1 MAYIINK
8 FSGEQL
14 IVLEDGTIDTSTSLG
29 LVGRNYVGY
38 GETQNENFI
47 YLLENFANNDPPQR
61 PLAGQIW
68 FDTDTKLANIYDGT
82 AWNPIGVKVS
92 DVEPVDT
99 NTGSLWLDTISGQL
113 KIYNGVEWGLVGPEA
128 VAGFGITRARS
139 TSLNDIIGNAH
150 PVIFFEIDDVVIAI
164 GSSEAFTINPTNAV
178 PRFANALSAG
188 ITMAAGYG
196 IEGNLI
202 GNASSA
208 DKLSSARLING
219 VPFDGLSD
227 ITIKASTTNKLIKG
241 TYILGSDFD
250 GTTPITWS
258 VDASSANQIGKVV
271 ARNSTGGF
279 SAGTITANLVGD
291 VTGNVTAASGIS
303 TFDTV
308 QATIF
313 VGATLTGNAN
323 SATQLANPRQ
333 INGVAFDGTTNI
345 TVTAA
350 ASTLTGN
357 TLNSTVTQSSLISL
371 GTLNSL
377 FVADAGISIGS
388 AGTLKFLVES
398 ARPTLRS
405 TSGTLNFDM
414 GVSGPDISFVDAA
427 TALSLGGPN
436 APAIIGDNTTN
447 LGING
452 FKFNN
457 IYANNLFG
465 NADTATSAI
474 TATNLAGG
482 GPGAIPF
489 QTANNSTSM
498 LGLGAAGTVLTAGA
512 GGLSWQS
519 VSREPLSK
527 GSFLTLVN
535 TTTSGALDN
544 YDGVV
549 GVTIAVDAT
558 SANTAS
564 KVVARDANG
573 NFVAGTIT
581 ANLTGNVTGN
591 VTGNSG
597 TATRL
602 QTSRT
607 INGVSFDGTANI
619 TIEANDPNSGAPV
632 GAILYYP
639 SATIPVGWMICDGA
653 SISTTAFSLLF
664 SKIGYTY
671 GGSGSLFRLPDLRGE
686 FIRSWDGG
694 RGIDSGRGLGSTQ
707 KGTIQVVDPNY
718 GSHNVQG
725 IIGRNNYPGG
735 TTGVVDPQFNIE
747 SGMDY
752 VSRDDYPN
760 VMLSYVG
767 ANVPLNLGTSGFGF
781 GAARPRNVALVACI
795 KVFGQI
801 DEPDQVAAAAIINYV
816 NSVPKY
822 QIISGAS
829 ASIAGFTNQVGS
841 WNFGAN
847 FFDVFPPTGKSM
859 GNLVAFIPS
868 INQIH
873 FAGGVNGD
881 DSMVCTYSYLSD
893 RIRVYVQN
901 TEQRS
906 TPAANYLVVW
916 GG

>member
-47 YLLENFANNDPPQR
+47 YLLENFAGDSAPQR
-61 PLAGQIW
+61 PLTGQIW
-68 FDTDTKLANIYDGT
+68 FDTDTKLANIYDGIN
-82 AWNPIGVKVS
+82 WNPIGVKVS
-92 DVEPVDT
+92 ETEPIDPT
-99 NTGSLWLDTISGQL
+99 SGSLWLDTTSDQL
-113 KIYNGVEWGLVGPEA
+113 KIYNGTEWGLVGPEA

-139 TSLNDIIGNAH
+139 TSLVDTIGNAH

-164 GSSEAFTINPTNAV
+164 GSSETFVINSTNAV

-208 DKLSSARLING
+208 DKLSSARLINS

-227 ITIKASTTNKLIKG
+227 ITVKASTTNKLIKG

-250 GTTPITWS
+250 GSAPTTWS

-279 SAGTITANLVGD
+279 AAGTITADLVGN
-291 VTGNVTAASGIS
+291 VTGNVTAVSGTSI
-303 TFDTV
+303 FDTV
-308 QATIF
+308 QATVF

-323 SATQLANPRQ
+323 SATQLATPRQ
-333 INGVAFDGTTNI
+333 INGVTFSGTENI
-345 TVTAA
+345 TVPAA
-350 ASTLTGN
+350 AATLTGN
-357 TLNSTVTQSSLISL
+357 TLNSTVTQSSLVSV

-377 FVADAGISIGS
+377 SVADTGISIGS

-414 GVSGPDISFVDAA
+414 GVSGPDVSFVDAA
-427 TALSLGGPN
+427 TSLSLGGPN

-447 LGING
+447 LGITG
-452 FKFNN
+452 YKFNN
-457 IYANNLFG
+457 IYANNLVG
-465 NADTATSAI
+465 NADTATLAT

-489 QTANNSTSM
+489 QTAAGSTSM
-498 LGLGAAGTVLTAGA
+498 IGLGAAGTVLTAGA

-535 TTTSGALDN
+535 TTTSGVLDN

-549 GVTIAVDAT
+549 SATIAVDAT

-564 KVVARDANG
+564 KVVARDSSG
-573 NFVAGTIT
+573 NFAAGTIT
-581 ANLTGNVTGN
+581 ANLIGSVTGT
-591 VTGNSG
+591 VSGNAG
-597 TATRL
+597 TATSL
-602 QTSRT
+602 QTARN
-607 INGVSFDGTANI
+607 INGVAFNGTADI
-619 TIEANDPNSGAPV
+619 TITATDPNKVAKSGDSMSGYLTLNGNPV
-632 GAILYYP
+632 
-639 SATIPVGWMICDGA
+639 SALHATPKQYVD
-653 SISTTAFSLLF
+653 S
-664 SKIGYTY
+664 
-671 GGSGSLFRLPDLRGE
+671 RLPS
-686 FIRSWDGG
+686 F
-694 RGIDSGRGLGSTQ
+694 
-707 KGTIQVVDPNY
+707 
-718 GSHNVQG
+718 
-725 IIGRNNYPGG
+725 
-735 TTGVVDPQFNIE
+735 
-747 SGMDY
+747 
-752 VSRDDYPN
+752 
-760 VMLSYVG
+760 
-767 ANVPLNLGTSGFGF
+767 
-781 GAARPRNVALVACI
+781 
-795 KVFGQI
+795 
-801 DEPDQVAAAAIINYV
+801 
-816 NSVPKY
+816 

-829 ASIAGFTNQVGS
+829 YSIAGFTNQVGS
-841 WNFGAN
+841 FNDGAN
-847 FFDVFPPTGKSM
+847 FFDVYPPAGKTM
-859 GNLVAFIPS
+859 GNLIAFIPS
-868 INQIH
+868 IHVIH
-873 FAGGVNGD
+873 YAGGVNGD
-881 DSMVCTYSYLSD
+881 DSMRCTYSYFGD

>member
-38 GETQNENFI
+38 GETQNENFV

-68 FDTDTKLANIYDGT
+68 FDTDTKLANIYDGVN
-82 AWNPIGVKVS
+82 WNPIGVKLS
-92 DVEPVDT
+92 DTEPVEP
-99 NTGSLWLDTISGQL
+99 NAGSLWLDTTSDQL
-113 KIYNGVEWGLVGPEA
+113 KVYTGTEWGLVGPEA
-128 VAGFGITRARS
+128 VAGFGVTRARS
-139 TSLNDIIGNAH
+139 TVLNDVDNKQH

-164 GSSEAFTINPTNAV
+164 GSSETFVINSSNSV

-188 ITMAAGYG
+188 ITMAAGYS

-208 DKLSSARLING
+208 DKLSSAKLING

-258 VDASSANQIGKVV
+258 VDATSANQIGKVV
-271 ARNSTGGF
+271 ARNSSGGF
-279 SAGTITANLVGD
+279 AAGTITADLVGN
-291 VTGNVTAASGIS
+291 VTGNVTAATGTSR
-303 TFDTV
+303 FDTV
-308 QATIF
+308 EATIF

-323 SATQLANPRQ
+323 SATQLATPRQ
-333 INGVAFDGTTNI
+333 INGINFDGTADI
-345 TVTAA
+345 TVPAA
-350 ASTLTGN
+350 ARTLTGD
-357 TLNSTVTQSSLISL
+357 TLNSTVTQSSLVSL

-414 GVSGPDISFVDAA
+414 GVSGPDVSFVDAA
-427 TALSLGGPN
+427 TSLSLGGPN

-447 LGING
+447 LGITG
-452 FKFNN
+452 YRFNN
-457 IYANNLFG
+457 IYANNLLG
-465 NADTATSAI
+465 NANTATLAV

-482 GPGAIPF
+482 GLGAIPY
-489 QTANNSTSM
+489 QTADGTTAM
-498 LGLGAAGTVLTAGA
+498 LGLGAAGTVLTAQT
-512 GGLSWQS
+512 GGLQWIPSN
-519 VSREPLSK
+519 RESLTR

-535 TTTSGALDN
+535 TTTSGDIVS
-544 YDGVV
+544 YDG
-549 GVTIAVDAT
+549 TIGATVSVDAT

-564 KVVARDANG
+564 KVVARDTNG
-573 NFVAGTIT
+573 NFAAGTIT
-581 ANLTGNVTGN
+581 ANLTGNVTGT
-591 VTGNSG
+591 VSGNAG

-602 QTSRT
+602 QTARA
-607 INGVSFDGTANI
+607 INGVAFDGTSNI
-619 TIEANDPNSGAPV
+619 TITATDPDKVAKAGDTMTGYLTLNGNPV
-632 GAILYYP
+632 SPLH
-639 SATIPVGWMICDGA
+639 ATPKQYVD
-653 SISTTAFSLLF
+653 S
-664 SKIGYTY
+664 
-671 GGSGSLFRLPDLRGE
+671 RLPT
-686 FIRSWDGG
+686 F
-694 RGIDSGRGLGSTQ
+694 
-707 KGTIQVVDPNY
+707 
-718 GSHNVQG
+718 
-725 IIGRNNYPGG
+725 
-735 TTGVVDPQFNIE
+735 
-747 SGMDY
+747 
-752 VSRDDYPN
+752 
-760 VMLSYVG
+760 
-767 ANVPLNLGTSGFGF
+767 
-781 GAARPRNVALVACI
+781 
-795 KVFGQI
+795 
-801 DEPDQVAAAAIINYV
+801 
-816 NSVPKY
+816 
-822 QIISGAS
+822 QIISGIS
-829 ASIAGFTNQVGS
+829 YSIAGFTNQVGS
-841 WNFGAN
+841 WNFNSN
-847 FFDVFPPTGKSM
+847 FFDVFPPSGKTM
-859 GNLVAFIPS
+859 GNLIAFIPS
-868 INQIH
+868 IHVIH

-881 DSMVCTYSYLSD
+881 DSMVCTYSYLGD